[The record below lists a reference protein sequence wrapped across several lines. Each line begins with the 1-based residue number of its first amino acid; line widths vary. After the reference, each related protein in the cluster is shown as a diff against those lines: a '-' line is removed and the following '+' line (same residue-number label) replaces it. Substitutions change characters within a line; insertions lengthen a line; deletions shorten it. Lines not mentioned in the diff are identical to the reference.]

1 MKKYKLYKLTVEH
14 TLVVA
19 AESQQELE
27 QSVGRILTVHMD
39 SVLRDG
45 LTNHDFEEIK
55 SDGDL
60 PDGWEPACLPYSKYS
75 HMNAPED
82 LINKTIK
89 ELI

>member
-19 AESQQELE
+19 AESRQDLE
-27 QSVGRILTVHMD
+27 QSVDSILTVHMD
-39 SVLRDG
+39 SFLRDG
-45 LTNHDFEEIK
+45 LSNYDFEEIK

-60 PDGWEPACLPYSKYS
+60 PDGWETACLPYSKYS
-75 HMNAPED
+75 HMNTPED
-82 LINKTIK
+82 LINKTIA